1 MKIEQ
6 CTTFI
11 HADDFG
17 ITPGQAKDILSL
29 SSSCGGDGA
38 LNSVSIFTNSPAFH
52 EATSLAQPYANRG
65 VLRVCLHLNLVE
77 GPSITDPKRIPLLV
91 NERGMFDN
99 DFVRLLKLG
108 ITNKC
113 EAFNQLVIECR
124 SQIQRFLSAFPDQQL
139 SFQLD
144 SHQHVHAV
152 PIVYKALAQALAE
165 ENCLVRR
172 LREPIDPL
180 SLYRTYGEGDAKES
194 DSVPMPQTHNA
205 PMRIPMVNRSK
216 IFLIS
221 ALWRKCP
228 VDEIPWAPNRPASAP
243 LFSGVALSGHMDE
256 FNKPLL
262 ASFQHEA
269 TRQTRDVEI
278 LFHPISVPI
287 EECLDPL
294 NKPFAEACASASR
307 NREAELI
314 KKL

>member
-1 MKIEQ
+1 MQIKQ

-38 LNSVSIFTNSPAFH
+38 LNSVSIFANSPAFG
-52 EATSLAQPYANRG
+52 EAASLAQPYANRG

-77 GPSITDPKRIPLLV
+77 GPSVADPERIPLLV

-99 DFVRLLKLG
+99 DFVGLLKLG

-180 SLYRTYGEGDAKES
+180 SLYRTYGEGNARQS
-194 DSVPMPQTHNA
+194 GSVSMSQAHNA
-205 PMRIPMVNRSK
+205 PTRIPMVNRAK